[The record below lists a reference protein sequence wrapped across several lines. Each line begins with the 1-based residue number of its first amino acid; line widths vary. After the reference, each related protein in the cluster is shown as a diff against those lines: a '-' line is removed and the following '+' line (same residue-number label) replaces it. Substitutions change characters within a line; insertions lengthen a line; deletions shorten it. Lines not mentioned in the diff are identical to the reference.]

1 VKEPIWILIRAAVRM
16 HDESLVEHGGPA
28 GIRDLGGIEAALVRP
43 QNLFAYAKRK
53 LALFDLAAAYAY
65 GIARSHPFVDGNKRA
80 AAIVSMAFLDR
91 NGVRIAAP
99 QAEIYLGFSRLAAG
113 KMTERELAEWFEHY
127 AEPRH

>member
-1 VKEPIWILIRAAVRM
+1 M

-28 GIRDLGGIEAALVRP
+28 GIRDLGGLEAALVRP
-43 QNLFAYAKRK
+43 QNLFAYAERK

-99 QAEIYLGFSRLAAG
+99 QAEIYLAFSRLAAG
-113 KMTERELAEWFEHY
+113 KMTERELAEWFERY